1 MNNMAASLA
10 ILRRLWREMKPLLK
24 WMALASFLGVLTI
37 VCGIGLLSFSGYL
50 ISQAALHPSLA
61 SLAVAM
67 LGVRVFGV
75 LRGVFRYFERLVSHD
90 VTFRLLAQFRLWFF
104 QKLEPLAPARLMA
117 RSTEPAT
124 PSTDFSSGD
133 LLSRFVADIETLQE
147 LYVRAISPPVVAI
160 IIGIIMWL
168 VLGAYNVAFA
178 LTLLAF
184 FLVAGILVPLLVH
197 LASRRLER
205 RIIQVRAAFNANLVD
220 SIQGIADLLAFDQA
234 QGQQERV
241 EHLNRQLVRL
251 QAGRAFISGLRE
263 MLDIALTNG
272 CVWAMLVVAIPMVR
286 SGQLN
291 GIFLAFIALAAIS
304 SFEAVRPLASATQ
317 QFGGCIEAA
326 RRLFGVVD
334 AAPAVHDSDRAA
346 PMPATYDLSVHNL
359 SFRYSE
365 QTPLV
370 LKDISFSLPQ
380 GRCLAIVGASGAG
393 KSTTANLLVRF
404 WDYEQGSITLG
415 GVELKM
421 LRQQD
426 VQRCFAVIE
435 QKTHLFNATVRE
447 NLLLARPGAS
457 EAQIEQAARQAL
469 FHDFILTLPQG
480 YDTLIGEQGFK
491 LSGGERQRL
500 AIARAIL
507 KDAPILLLDEPTA
520 HLDASTEEG
529 ILRSLR
535 DVMRGRTTILI
546 THRLVGLDMADEIL
560 VMQDGRIQER
570 GMHYELLQAEGL
582 YWKLWTVQN
591 QVIASDV

>member
-1 MNNMAASLA
+1 MPATLT
-10 ILRRLWREMKPLLK
+10 IFTRLWREMKPQLK
-24 WMALASFLGVLTI
+24 WMALATLLGVLTI

-61 SLAVAM
+61 TLAVAM

-75 LRGVFRYFERLVSHD
+75 LRGVFRYLERLVSHD
-90 VTFRLLAQFRLWFF
+90 VTFRLLARYRLWFY
-104 QKLEPLAPARLMA
+104 QTLEPLAPARLMA
-117 RSTEPAT
+117 RSAT
-124 PSTDFSSGD
+124 SVASSTDFSSGD

-147 LYVRAISPPVVAI
+147 LYVRAISPPVVAML
-160 IIGIIMWL
+160 IGILLWL

-184 FLVAGILVPLLVH
+184 FLAAGILIPLLVH
-197 LASRRLER
+197 ILSRGLER
-205 RIIQVRAAFNANLVD
+205 RIVQVRATFNASLVD

-234 QGQQERV
+234 DAQRERV
-241 EHLNRQLVRL
+241 EQLNRQMVRL

-263 MLDIALTNG
+263 MLDIVLTNG
-272 CVWAMLVVAIPMVR
+272 CVWVMLVVAIPLVR

-291 GIFLAFIALAAIS
+291 GLFLAVIALAALS
-304 SFEAVRPLASATQ
+304 SFEAVRPLAGATQ
-317 QFGGCIEAA
+317 QFAGCIEAA
-326 RRLFGVVD
+326 RRLFYVVD
-334 AAPAVHDSDRAA
+334 AQPAVSDPQSAA
-346 PMPATYDLSVHNL
+346 PLPASYDLAIHDL

-365 QTPLV
+365 QSPLV
-370 LKDISFSLPQ
+370 LNNITFSVPQ
-380 GRCLAIVGASGAG
+380 GHCLAIIGPSGAG
-393 KSTTANLLVRF
+393 KSTISSLLSRF
-404 WDYEQGSITLG
+404 WEYERGSITFG
-415 GVELKM
+415 GIELKA

-426 VQRCFAVIE
+426 IHECMAVIE

-457 EAQIEQAARQAL
+457 ESEIEQAARKAL
-469 FHDFILTLPQG
+469 LHDFITTLPQG

-500 AIARAIL
+500 SIARAIL

-529 ILRSLR
+529 ILHSLR
-535 DVMRGRTTILI
+535 DFMCGRTTIFI
-546 THRLVGLDMADEIL
+546 THRLVGLDMADDIL
-560 VMQDGRIQER
+560 VMRDGSIQER
-570 GMHYELLQAEGL
+570 GAHSELLQAEGL

-591 QVIASDV
+591 QALIPEQL